1 MPRKASRKPPV
12 KKKVKAVVRKKAAP
26 KRPVKSQALKRSKKL
41 LTLRPGETL
50 KPKEVEA
57 LLNQLQSEER
67 SEKAWLEMTAIKP
80 SAEEDRWNEVEESL
94 VSGKQDAKQ
103 WKHFAK

>member
-1 MPRKASRKPPV
+1 MPRKASRKPPLS
-12 KKKVKAVVRKKAAP
+12 KKAKTRPSRKAAP
-26 KRPVKSQALKRSKKL
+26 KKPVKKPALKRTKKP
-41 LTLRPGETL
+41 LTLRPGENL
-50 KPKEVEA
+50 NPKEVEA

-94 VSGKQDAKQ
+94 VAGKQDAKQ